1 MGYHL
6 IIKHPDGTITSKFS
20 ATFDGLVEYA
30 DISADSIVYQ
40 GEQHWSPV
48 VVGQD
53 ERYKNL
59 AEDWFRAGVKAQ
71 KLFKS
76 QAIDHGLMIEEL
88 SQDIDS
94 FKAYTSSADVL
105 IKRGDFLLRNVRN
118 IEIETKCFTFY
129 NDSFYIEYT
138 DVKRHNNMQN
148 YSGSPVV
155 LAIYERNGDA
165 PIPGSLKMINIQTIL
180 EKKNKSS
187 IKYDDKS
194 KCLIVPLALT
204 KQGFSLID
212 EVRQVIEEEHGLPA
226 VPLDKH

>member
-6 IIKHPDGTITSKFS
+6 IIQHQDGTITPKFS
-20 ATFDGLVEYA
+20 ETFDGLVEYS
-30 DISADSIVYQ
+30 DISADSIIYQ

-59 AEDWFRAGVKAQ
+59 SEKWFRAGIKAQ

-76 QAIDHGLMIEEL
+76 QAIGHGLMIEEL

-129 NDSFYIEYT
+129 SDSCFYIEYT
-138 DVKRHNNMQN
+138 DVKRHENMQN

-155 LAIYERNGDA
+155 LAIYQRDGDS
-165 PIPGSLKMINIQTIL
+165 PVPDSLRMINIQTIL
-180 EKKNKSS
+180 DENNKSV
-187 IKYDDKS
+187 KYDAIK
-194 KCLIVPLALT
+194 KCFIVPLDLAR
-204 KQGFSLID
+204 QGFSLID
-212 EVRQVIEEEHGLPA
+212 EVRQAIEEEHS
-226 VPLDKH
+226 